1 MNYGIRFLMA
11 LLAGWA
17 LLTPAALADNAA
29 GPLPA
34 GAAAHKAVPPKPGP
48 PHPGPLNPGKSAG
61 VRAAQQEQGHTGLA
75 LLGAGGAIIAVIA
88 VTAGSSGGGNGGAQP
103 NSQSVPA
110 TTP

>member
-1 MNYGIRFLMA
+1 VNRGIRFLTA

-17 LLTPAALADNAA
+17 LLAPAALGDGA

-34 GAAAHKAVPPKPGP
+34 GAAAHKPVPVKPGSLN
-48 PHPGPLNPGKSAG
+48 PGPLNPGKSAG
-61 VRAAQQEQGHTGLA
+61 VRAAQQEQGRTGLA

-88 VTAGSSGGGNGGAQP
+88 VTAGSNGGGGNANAQP
-103 NSQSVPA
+103 QSQSVS